1 MPVTPENVAP
11 HGEVLFSVFQGKKEA
26 STTEEEVMPVMDGAG
41 TTSGEYR
48 HTQIWHVRRERE
60 CFVRLALGLPPGLD
74 SLLRNEQIGRN
85 E

>member
-60 CFVRLALGLPPGLD
+60 WDLEFLIMHCALSTRLASG
-74 SLLRNEQIGRN
+74 S
-85 E
+85 